1 MNNNATYYNC
11 QITRDFKAPKRNGG
25 SVMYKEFSR
34 NSVIIATPINASS
47 TPTSVL
53 KVFKT
58 VDGLIIPEN
67 CVHVLGRAKQH
78 SSANGTEDIEYAE
91 IVEDKPKTMA
101 LPTTA
106 SLKSGFTDTLK
117 TKSKIAVN
125 GALIGLGI
133 GLVYAMMKQKN
144 KLMFSA
150 LGSVGGFFIGNLYN
164 NYINEDKKW

>member
-1 MNNNATYYNC
+1 MDNNATYYNC

-25 SVMYKEFSR
+25 SVMYKELR
-34 NSVIIATPINASS
+34 KNNVIVATPINASS
-47 TPTSVL
+47 TPNSVL

-58 VDGLIIPEN
+58 TDGYIIPEN
-67 CVHVLGRAKQH
+67 CVHILSKVKQH
-78 SSANGTEDIEYAE
+78 SNVNGSEEIEYAE
-91 IVEDKPKTMA
+91 IVEDKPKTMS
-101 LPTTA
+101 LPTPSSIKTGLTQ
-106 SLKSGFTDTLK
+106 SIQ

-125 GALIGLGI
+125 GALIGLGV

-164 NYINEDKKW
+164 NYINEDKK